1 MGINEQHKS
10 NGSSDDMEKP
20 KAQVNGAHKEQS
32 VDFTTGSIFQKLLK
46 FMLPILGA
54 QILVTMYGAVDI
66 IVVGWFGSEAGISA
80 VSTGSS
86 LINMVV
92 LILNALAMGVTI
104 LMSRYIGEKKQ
115 KRLDDV
121 IGGAVFVFA
130 VIAVVMAVLLI
141 VAAPF
146 LAKIMQAPEAA
157 FDLTVLYIRICG
169 GGIFFIIG
177 YNLVSS
183 IFRGL
188 GNSRL
193 PLIFVGIACAV
204 NVFADLLFV
213 AVFKWD
219 VAGAALATVMAQGI
233 SLVMSIVV
241 CSKME
246 LPFNLSVGNIRP
258 NEEIRTML
266 FLGFPIAFQEFLTQ
280 ISFMCLL
287 SFVNAM
293 GSTEAIRL
301 ASSSGYGIANKLVG
315 VVMLVPGSLMQ
326 SMSSVVAQ
334 NVGAGQ
340 EGRAR
345 KAMGYG
351 MLIGAVIGIF
361 IAAAAFFDGNQLA
374 RIFSS
379 DAVYQAKAAEY
390 LRGFAPEAI
399 VTSVLFSFI
408 GYFNGHNQTYWVL
421 VQGILQSFL
430 VRLPMA
436 YFMSVLFPDSLVY
449 IGLSAPTATVFGILL
464 NVGYFIFYAHKQKR
478 KPYATNL

>member
-1 MGINEQHKS
+1 MEGQKKEEQ
-10 NGSSDDMEKP
+10 
-20 KAQVNGAHKEQS
+20 KEQS

-46 FMLPILGA
+46 FMIPILGA

-104 LMSRYIGEKKQ
+104 LMSRYLGEKKQ
-115 KRLDDV
+115 QRLNDV
-121 IGGAVFVFA
+121 IGGAIFVFI
-130 VIAVVMAVLLI
+130 VIAVIVAVLLL
-141 VAAPF
+141 VAAPL
-146 LAKIMQAPEAA
+146 LATVMQAPEAA

-169 GGIFFIIG
+169 GGVFFIIG

-193 PLIFVGIACAV
+193 PLVFVGIACVV
-204 NVFADLLFV
+204 NIFADLLFV

-219 VAGAALATVMAQGI
+219 VAGAALATILAQGI
-233 SLVMSIVV
+233 SLAMSIVV
-241 CSKME
+241 CSRME
-246 LPFNLSVGNIRP
+246 LPFSLSLAAIRP
-258 NEEIRTML
+258 NSEIKTML

-287 SFVNAM
+287 SFVNSM

-301 ASSSGYGIANKLVG
+301 ASSSGYGIANKLVS

-345 KAMGYG
+345 RAMGYG
-351 MLIGAVIGIF
+351 MLIGAGIGVF
-361 IAAAAFFDGNQLA
+361 MAAAAFFGGDRLA
-374 RIFSS
+374 MLFSS

-399 VTSVLFSFI
+399 VTSILFSYV

-421 VQGILQSFL
+421 VQGILQSFV

-436 YFMSVLFPDSLVY
+436 YIMSVTFTDSLVY

-464 NVGYFIFYAHKQKR
+464 NTGFFLYYTRKQKR
-478 KPYATNL
+478 KPYATGL